1 MEENKIHEL
10 IQKSIDVKLNIAKLC
25 HEEISFTVKVI
36 ENAFRGNNKLLVCGN
51 GGSAADSQH
60 IAAEFVSRFLIERR
74 ALFALALNCN
84 TSSVTAIANDYNY
97 DFIFS
102 RQVEAFGSEN
112 DVLLAISTSG
122 NSRNVLEAAL
132 VAKRKGMIVIGLT
145 GKSGGK
151 LLDICDV
158 CIRVPSEHTPNIQ
171 ESHIMIGHIICEI
184 VEANLFGA

>member
-1 MEENKIHEL
+1 MEENKIQEL

-25 HEEISFTVKVI
+25 HEEISFAVKVI
-36 ENAFRGNNKLLVCGN
+36 ENAFRGNNKLLICGN

-60 IAAEFVSRFLIERR
+60 IAAEFVSRFLIERK
-74 ALFALALNCN
+74 ALFAIALNCN
-84 TSSVTAIANDYNY
+84 TSSLTAIANDYNY
-97 DFIFS
+97 DFVFS
-102 RQVEAFGSEN
+102 RQVEAFGTHN

-122 NSRNVLEAAL
+122 NSKNVLEAAL
-132 VAKRKGMIVIGLT
+132 AAKKKGMIVVGLT

-158 CIRVPSEHTPNIQ
+158 CIRIPSEHTPNIQ

-184 VEANLFGA
+184 VEENLFK